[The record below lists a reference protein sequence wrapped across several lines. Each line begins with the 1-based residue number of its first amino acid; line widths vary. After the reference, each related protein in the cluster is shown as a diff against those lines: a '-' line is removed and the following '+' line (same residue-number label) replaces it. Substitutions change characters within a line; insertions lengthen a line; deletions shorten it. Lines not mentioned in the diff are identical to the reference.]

1 MQRLL
6 EECQNM
12 YLLRDNSQCQGDVA
26 VTADPWSSNSLSNM
40 AMAGSSVSEA
50 LYKC

>member
-1 MQRLL
+1 MQKLH
-6 EECQNM
+6 EECRNL

-26 VTADPWSSNSLSNM
+26 VAADLWSSNSLPNM
-40 AMAGSSVSEA
+40 AMAGSSISEA